1 MPASAAADLRRRF
14 PCSALVPGAAHGE
27 DAGMVGIV
35 IVSHSARIADGVV
48 ELARQM
54 AGPGGAIVAAG
65 GLDAPDDPT
74 GTDPTRILAALE
86 VAGDGDGV
94 VVLMDLGSAVQS
106 AEQARAML
114 DPATAERV
122 VLCEAPLVEG
132 AVAAA
137 VAASIGGSLR
147 DVVAEARNA
156 LASKAAQLDV
166 GSSGGGAVATT
177 ADAAGWSEA
186 TIVVTNP
193 MGLHARPAAR
203 FVQTAA
209 VFDAEILADN
219 LSTGAGPARARSLT
233 DIATLGA
240 SQGHQVRVRARGTQA
255 QQALAALTELATRG
269 FDEVHGP
276 ASAPA
281 SVTRPFVHDVS
292 SSNAG
297 AIRGLAASP
306 GVAVGQA
313 RRLRRGPPKPR

>member
-1 MPASAAADLRRRF
+1 
-14 PCSALVPGAAHGE
+14 
-27 DAGMVGIV
+27 MVGIV

-65 GLDAPDDPT
+65 GLDAPGDPT
-74 GTDPTRILAALE
+74 GTDPTRILAALQ

-156 LASKAAQLDV
+156 LASKAAQLGG
-166 GSSGGGAVATT
+166 GSSGGGAAATM
-177 ADAAGWSEA
+177 ADTAGWSEA

-203 FVQTAA
+203 FVQIAA
-209 VFDAEILADN
+209 VFDAGDPGRQPLDRRRPRAGTESDRHRHTRSVAGPPGARPGSGD
-219 LSTGAGPARARSLT
+219 TGA
-233 DIATLGA
+233 
-240 SQGHQVRVRARGTQA
+240 
-255 QQALAALTELATRG
+255 
-269 FDEVHGP
+269 
-276 ASAPA
+276 
-281 SVTRPFVHDVS
+281 
-292 SSNAG
+292 AG
-297 AIRGLAASP
+297 AGRAHRAGNP
-306 GVAVGQA
+306 WV
-313 RRLRRGPPKPR
+313 